1 MRPAAKWWS
10 SLADRAFGDSS
21 GQPDMILSLSMILAV
36 VIGFSIQRASICM
49 VKAVA
54 EILTTH
60 RAFMLISFAKTIVWI
75 ELVTIPLTW
84 LFPDVRANRHMLGFS
99 WAAVTGG
106 IVFGIGAAVNRACA
120 ISILSHLGEGELSM
134 LLTIAA
140 MLFGAA
146 IAADMAG
153 LSNSA
158 IQQPLANLDEPSTA
172 AACFLVLASAWA
184 ARDVWR
190 LWRAWPEGA
199 SLGQILLASP
209 YRLSAAAAVLGISNG
224 VVYAL
229 HGSWA
234 YTTAIQREIGLGA
247 TESEKPGADQWL
259 LVGSLLAGA
268 AFSAI
273 QRGRFQLAWR
283 PSAAW
288 AQNIIGG
295 ALMGFGAFFIPGG
308 NDVLLL
314 QGIPS
319 LSPPALLALVAMIIG
334 IAATI
339 IVIRFVTGEYM
350 RIRCVSDAC
359 IVESEAETIALPM
372 RRG

>member
-1 MRPAAKWWS
+1 
-10 SLADRAFGDSS
+10 
-21 GQPDMILSLSMILAV
+21 MILSLSMILAV
-36 VIGFSIQRASICM
+36 VIGFSIERASICM

-54 EILTTH
+54 EPLTTH
-60 RAFMLISFAKTIVWI
+60 RAFMLISFAKIILWI

-84 LFPDVRANRHMLGFS
+84 LYPDVRANRHILGFS

-106 IVFGIGAAVNRACA
+106 LVFGIGAAVNRACA
-120 ISILSHLGEGELSM
+120 ISILSRLGEGDLSM

-146 IAADMAG
+146 IAANMVG

-158 IQQPLANLDEPSTA
+158 IQQSLANLDEPSIV

-190 LWRAWPEGA
+190 LWRAWPQGA
-199 SLGQILLASP
+199 SLGQVLLASP

-224 VVYAL
+224 VLYAL

-234 YTTAIQREIGLGA
+234 YTTAIQRQIGLGA
-247 TESEKPGADQWL
+247 TESEKPGAVQWL
-259 LVGSLLAGA
+259 LVGSLLAGV

-273 QRGRFQLAWR
+273 QRSRFQLAWR

-288 AQNIIGG
+288 TQNIIGG
-295 ALMGFGAFFIPGG
+295 ALMGFGAFLIPGG

-314 QGIPS
+314 QEIPS
-319 LSPPALLALVAMIIG
+319 LSPRAPLALVAMIIG

-350 RIRCVSDAC
+350 RIRCASDAC
-359 IVESEAETIALPM
+359 IVESEAETIVLPM

>member
-1 MRPAAKWWS
+1 
-10 SLADRAFGDSS
+10 
-21 GQPDMILSLSMILAV
+21 

-49 VKAVA
+49 VKAMA

-60 RAFMLISFAKTIVWI
+60 RAFMLISFAKTVVWI

-106 IVFGIGAAVNRACA
+106 IIFGIGAAVNRACA
-120 ISILSHLGEGELSM
+120 ISILSRLGEGELSM
-134 LLTIAA
+134 LLAIAA

-172 AACFLVLASAWA
+172 AAWFLVLASAWA

-268 AFSAI
+268 AISAI

-288 AQNIIGG
+288 AENIIGG

-308 NDVLLL
+308 DDVLLL

-319 LSPPALLALVAMIIG
+319 LSPPP
-334 IAATI
+334 
-339 IVIRFVTGEYM
+339 Y
-350 RIRCVSDAC
+350 SH
-359 IVESEAETIALPM
+359 SSP
-372 RRG
+372 

>member
-1 MRPAAKWWS
+1 
-10 SLADRAFGDSS
+10 
-21 GQPDMILSLSMILAV
+21 
-36 VIGFSIQRASICM
+36 M

-60 RAFMLISFAKTIVWI
+60 RAFLLISFAKTVVWI

-146 IAADMAG
+146 IAADVAG

-247 TESEKPGADQWL
+247 TGSEKPGADQWL

-268 AFSAI
+268 AISAI

>member
-1 MRPAAKWWS
+1 
-10 SLADRAFGDSS
+10 
-21 GQPDMILSLSMILAV
+21 MILALSMIAV
-36 VIGFSIQRASICM
+36 AIGFSIERASICM
-49 VKAVA
+49 VKPVA
-54 EILTTH
+54 EIFTTH

-84 LFPDVRANRHMLGFS
+84 LFPDVRANRHILGFS

-120 ISILSHLGEGELSM
+120 ISILSRLGEGELSM

-146 IAADMAG
+146 IASDVAG

-158 IQQPLANLDEPSTA
+158 IQQPLANLDEPSVA

-199 SLGQILLASP
+199 SLGQILFASP

-224 VVYAL
+224 VLYAL

-234 YTTAIQREIGLGA
+234 YTTAIQREIGLGPIG
-247 TESEKPGADQWL
+247 SEKPGADQWL

-288 AQNIIGG
+288 AQNIMGG

-350 RIRCVSDAC
+350 RIRCVSDVC
-359 IVESEAETIALPM
+359 IVESEAETIVLPM